1 MRAFGP
7 EDRVRHG
14 AVPYRGAI
22 AALGCLGTIAALTG
36 CSVLSPAAPTT
47 VTVTAGATASSS
59 APQAP
64 SPGPAGNACTLL
76 TAAEARTIVGID
88 LQKPIDQQTR
98 CEWDSDPNGPTAQV
112 QINVG
117 DGAKKFYDTE
127 KLLDHKLVDVPGLG
141 DEAHQEDGAVFFR
154 KGTTWVALSI
164 VDLEDDPGI
173 PQRLSTAAKVIAGR
187 LGAS

>member
-1 MRAFGP
+1 MHRAATASLA
-7 EDRVRHG
+7 G
-14 AVPYRGAI
+14 ATV
-22 AALGCLGTIAALTG
+22 LVALTG
-36 CSVLSPAAPTT
+36 CSVLAPRAPAT
-47 VTVTAGATASSS
+47 VTVTAGSAASSS
-59 APQAP
+59 APAAA
-64 SPGPAGNACTLL
+64 SPAPAGDACTLL

-154 KGTTWVALSI
+154 KGSTWVALSI
-164 VDLEDDPGI
+164 VDLADDPGI